1 METSPLQLTPEQR
14 AAVLANPGETVHI
27 ADEATQ
33 KVYLLL
39 EQGAFPELEE
49 EFVRARL
56 EEGFA
61 AIDRGEVEQWDAA
74 SIKVEGRKILKAR
87 DR

>member
-1 METSPLQLTPEQR
+1 METSSLQLTPEQR
-14 AAVLANPGETVHI
+14 AAVLAHPGEPVHI

-39 EQGAFPELEE
+39 EQGVFPELEE

-61 AIDRGEVEQWDAA
+61 AVDRGEVEAWDAA
-74 SIKVEGRKILKAR
+74 SIKMEGRKILEAR
-87 DR
+87 QR